1 MEKIETGPTTKHKI
15 VTERGR
21 IQIRKKEVINHGT
34 RRGVGVGVWGIARD
48 SVLKTATSG
57 GEEARIDEVRG
68 KDIIGTVFWGH
79 LAAIQ

>member
-34 RRGVGVGVWGIARD
+34 RPGGGIARD

>member
-34 RRGVGVGVWGIARD
+34 RRGGGIARD

-68 KDIIGTVFWGH
+68 KYIIGTVFWGH

>member
-1 MEKIETGPTTKHKI
+1 MEKIETGPTKQHKI

-34 RRGVGVGVWGIARD
+34 RRGGGIARD

>member
-34 RRGVGVGVWGIARD
+34 RPGGGGIARD

>member
-34 RRGVGVGVWGIARD
+34 RRGGGIARD

>member
-1 MEKIETGPTTKHKI
+1 MGPTTKHKI

-34 RRGVGVGVWGIARD
+34 RRGGGIARD

>member
-34 RRGVGVGVWGIARD
+34 RRGGGD